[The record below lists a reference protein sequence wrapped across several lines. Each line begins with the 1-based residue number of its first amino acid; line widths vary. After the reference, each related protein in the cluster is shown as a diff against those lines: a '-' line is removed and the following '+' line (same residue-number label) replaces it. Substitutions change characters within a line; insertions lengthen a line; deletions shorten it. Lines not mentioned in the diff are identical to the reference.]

1 MAVLQIL
8 HYPDERLYTVA
19 APVPAVDERIRNLVA
34 DMTATMYAAGGI
46 GLAATQVNVHERVI
60 VVDLSRDKT
69 GAHVTAYINPVIT
82 ARAGSR
88 AYEEG
93 CLSVPGVRAS
103 VVRSDTVTVSALD
116 IHGNT
121 IEVHAEGLLA
131 TCLQHEI
138 DHLDGKLYI
147 GLLSETVRGE
157 LVTRVMEIEHEA
169 MARAVAAS

>member
-1 MAVLQIL
+1 MSILEIL

-19 APVPAVDERIRNLVA
+19 TPVLAVDTRIRTLVEN
-34 DMTATMYAAGGI
+34 MTATMYAAGGI

-88 AYEEG
+88 SYEEG

-103 VVRSDTVTVSALD
+103 VVRSDTVVMTALD
-116 IHGNT
+116 INGVAV
-121 IEVHAEGLLA
+121 EVHADGLLA

-147 GLLSETVRGE
+147 GLLTETVRGE
-157 LVTRVMEIEHEA
+157 LVARMGEIEHSA
-169 MARAVAAS
+169 MAARAT